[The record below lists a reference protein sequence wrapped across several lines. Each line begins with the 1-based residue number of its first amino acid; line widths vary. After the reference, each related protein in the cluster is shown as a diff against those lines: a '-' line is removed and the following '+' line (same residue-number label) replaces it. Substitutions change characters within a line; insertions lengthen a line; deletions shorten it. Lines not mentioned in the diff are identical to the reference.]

1 MIASLRQRFKILDS
15 RFLKSSAILAAG
27 FALAR
32 FLGLGFSLLLGRAL
46 PAESF
51 GYIQYIILVA
61 GLLSIGTM
69 PFFQHLI
76 ARQVSIH
83 RENAEQLN
91 RVYTNAW
98 IVMFAL
104 CILTVVITI
113 PLFVLAGTLDLG
125 AYLIFFGVTL
135 FYSYYGLARGFEDST
150 RLAIVFVCSNLI
162 QLIVIAIVYI
172 LLREKSVLPALTIYG
187 MSYVVPVLLITA
199 LYPLPVRIRPKFIE
213 WKTMRELIIAA
224 VPIWISHATYA
235 LANGADVFILRRFSG
250 DAIVGAYTFT
260 KTLNIVFDFVPSAL
274 GTMIMPRVASMQSN
288 RRRLMIMSAV
298 GVFAISAVIAV
309 FYLSLYEWII
319 RSFFKPEYLL
329 PAVAVITMI
338 MMQTMFG
345 LQGVIS
351 GMLIG
356 VNRPAVEM
364 GGRLIT
370 VACLYIC
377 CLLLIPPYGVVGA
390 AIANLISSVV
400 SVGSFVVLLELR
412 KRYERKQIALKEQ
425 GTVMQAAASAPIQP
439 PQGGQQV
446 LEEHAEPLDD
456 DADAPDEAM

>member
-32 FLGLGFSLLLGRAL
+32 FLGLGFSLLLGRML
-46 PAESF
+46 PAERY
-51 GYIQYIILVA
+51 GYIQYIILIA
-61 GLLSIGTM
+61 GLLSIPTM
-69 PFFQHLI
+69 PFFQHLV

-83 RENAEQLN
+83 RDNTEQLH

-98 IVMFAL
+98 IVMFGL
-104 CILTVVITI
+104 CLLTVLFTI

-135 FYSYYGLARGFEDST
+135 FYAYYGLARGFEDST
-150 RLAIVFVCSNLI
+150 RLAIVFVSSNLI
-162 QLIVIAIVYI
+162 QLVVIAIVYVA
-172 LLREKSVLPALTIYG
+172 LREQSVLPALAIYG
-187 MSYVVPVLLITA
+187 LSYVVPVLLITA
-199 LYPLPVRIRPKFIE
+199 LYPLPVRIRLKYFD
-213 WKTMRELIIAA
+213 WKTMKELIVAA
-224 VPIWISHATYA
+224 VPIWISHSTYA
-235 LANGADVFILRRFSG
+235 FANGADVFILRRFSG
-250 DAIVGAYTFT
+250 DAVVGAYTFT

-274 GTMIMPRVASMQSN
+274 GTMIMPRAASMQSN
-288 RRRLMIMSAV
+288 RRRLMLMSAV
-298 GVFAISAVIAV
+298 GVLAISAVIAV
-309 FYLSLYEWII
+309 VYLSLYQWII
-319 RSFFKPEYLL
+319 LSFFKPEYLL

-338 MMQTMFG
+338 AMQTIFG

-364 GGRLIT
+364 GGRIIT
-370 VACLYIC
+370 VISLYVT

-390 AIANLISSVV
+390 AVANLISSII

-412 KRYERKQIALKEQ
+412 KRHERQQIARKEQ
-425 GTVMQAAASAPIQP
+425 SMVAPNAAVPMPPDMPTASDETAVDDGTDTGDPSI
-439 PQGGQQV
+439 
-446 LEEHAEPLDD
+446 
-456 DADAPDEAM
+456 